1 MAKVLLLDCEIEK
14 AILGKNETP
23 IPGIQYCQGWRDFQG
38 MGISCIGGWQS
49 WDDRYRV
56 FAKPVSG
63 SPQAAIRDI
72 VLPIIY
78 AIDRTDYVITFN
90 GVGFDGPL
98 MAEHGVI
105 IPPEKHVDLLV
116 QIWLAHGLSPTFC
129 YPTHTGFGLDAC
141 CKANGIGDKS
151 GHGALAPVDWQRG
164 KYCEVIDYCLN
175 DIWLTKELLERC
187 LRGQFISPKTG
198 RCMPIDLPF
207 KSITRP
213 VQYQTELPAVVD
225 IMPE

>member
-1 MAKVLLLDCEIEK
+1 MSKVLVLDCEIEK

-23 IPGIQYCQGWRDFQG
+23 IPGINYCQGWRDFQG

-56 FAKPVSG
+56 FAKPG
-63 SPQAAIRDI
+63 EKFDI
-72 VLPIIY
+72 QGIPSALLQSL
-78 AIDRTDYVITFN
+78 AHSHYVVTFN
-90 GVGFDGPL
+90 GISFDGPL
-98 MAEHGVI
+98 MLEHGVE
-105 IPPEKHVDLLV
+105 IPAEKHLDLLV
-116 QIWLAHGLSPTFC
+116 QIWLAHGLEPTFRF
-129 YPTHTGFGLDAC
+129 PTHTGFGLDAC